1 MARVFSG
8 IQPTGRKH
16 LGNLVG
22 AIRHWVADQD
32 EPGCVY
38 CIVDLHSIT
47 VPRDPDELRSST
59 LDTAALLLAAGI
71 DPERSTFFVQSHV
84 AEHAQLAWLL
94 NCVATMGEL
103 GRMVQF
109 KEKSK
114 GQESVLVGLF
124 DYPVLQAADVL
135 LYGARR
141 VPVGED
147 QRQHLELMRD
157 VAMRFN
163 GRFGETFVVPEAS
176 IPPVGARVVDLQ
188 APERKMSTTGTSD
201 AGTLYVLDPPAT
213 LRKKIMSAVTDSEAS
228 VRADPSKPGVTGLLD
243 LLGAVTDTPVP
254 ALEERYAGAGY
265 GALKKDVAEAVIAAL
280 EPIQRRHAELIAD
293 VGELQRILRLGAEQA
308 RAQAAPTLE
317 RARAAMG
324 FVAPG

>member
-317 RARAAMG
+317 RAQAAMG

>member
-163 GRFGETFVVPEAS
+163 GRFGQTFVVPEAS

-201 AGTLYVLDPPAT
+201 AGTLYLLDPPGT
-213 LRKKIMSAVTDSEAS
+213 LRKKVMSAVTDSEAS